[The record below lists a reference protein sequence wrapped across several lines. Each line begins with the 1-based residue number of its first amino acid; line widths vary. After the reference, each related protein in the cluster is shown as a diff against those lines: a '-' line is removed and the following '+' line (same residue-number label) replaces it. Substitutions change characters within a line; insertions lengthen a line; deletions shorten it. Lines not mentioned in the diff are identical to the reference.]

1 MVLAQEH
8 HLVDI
13 ITSEQQRSSVQEYV
27 ETSAA
32 KSDLDRQE
40 LSKEKTGVWTGAFAI
55 HPVTK
60 EQIPI
65 WIADYVLVS
74 YGTGAIMAV
83 PAQDE
88 RDWEFAEA
96 FDLPIVRTVEPEE
109 GFTEKPTEMVLP
121 LTLIF

>member
-1 MVLAQEH
+1 MDGCFCNSSCDQEANSH
-8 HLVDI
+8 MDC
-13 ITSEQQRSSVQEYV
+13 
-27 ETSAA
+27 
-32 KSDLDRQE
+32 
-40 LSKEKTGVWTGAFAI
+40 
-55 HPVTK
+55 
-60 EQIPI
+60 
-65 WIADYVLVS
+65 DYVLVS

-109 GFTEKPTEMVLP
+109 DLPEKPTPEMVLP